1 MKLNKEDWKKLD
13 ELLSK
18 IGFGGYYDFVECL
31 KIILKN
37 LTLKRIDNIKFDEL
51 LNKETDIYK
60 LINLILKIQ
69 RLLKE

>member
-31 KIILKN
+31 KMILRDLLYENDKFYE
-37 LTLKRIDNIKFDEL
+37 LVKKESDIHTLVS
-51 LNKETDIYK
+51 
-60 LINLILKIQ
+60 LILKIQ
-69 RLLKE
+69 RVIGKEK